1 MKKIQSLYLAN
12 QYDLVKSYIWEG
24 IRKFPNNIAF
34 KIKQKQVKKVTYEE
48 ITYQTFGKQIKEFGT
63 GLLNLGLQGKRI
75 AIIGKNCY
83 EWVVAYTTILGGV
96 GVVVPLDKGM
106 QQIEIQSCMARSYT
120 DAIIF
125 EQEYLEQMKEIC
137 KQKLTKTKQ
146 FICMNEEEKNVPE
159 LKKEFQQM
167 DAQFFTM
174 QEIMQIGE
182 KEIEN
187 GNKTYETIEIDPD
200 ALASIIF
207 TSGTTSI
214 SKAVMLS
221 NRNIASN
228 LYALKSIEKIYDT
241 DVNLAF
247 LPMHHTFGSTAQ
259 LFFLSEG
266 VMNVFCDGLRHIQS
280 NLKEYKVSIFVCVP
294 LLLEAM
300 YKKIMAEVD
309 KQGKT
314 LLVKIMSKVTS
325 FLRVFGIDIRRKVF
339 KQILDGLGGNIR
351 FVISGAS
358 AIDKKV
364 AKGFDAL
371 GILTVQGYGLT
382 ETSPVL
388 SAENEFC
395 IKFGSVGVP
404 MKNVEIAIDEPN
416 KKGIGEIIAKGPNI
430 MMGYYENEEATKEV
444 MEERDG
450 EKWFHTGDLGY
461 LDKDGF
467 LFITGRK
474 KNVIVL
480 KNGKNIYPE
489 ELESLVNNFAYVAE
503 SMVFGMPK
511 GDDLVLSVK
520 IVYNKEYVEEKF
532 PQITKEELKQM
543 IWKDIKQINHTL
555 PNYKHIKNLILTEE
569 PMIKT
574 TTAKIKR
581 FEEIQKE
588 IAKQKGL
595 RVRTSES

>member
-1 MKKIQSLYLAN
+1 MEKIQSLYHAN
-12 QYDLVKSYIWEG
+12 QYHCIKDYIWEG
-24 IRKFPNNIAF
+24 IQQYSKNIAF
-34 KIKQKQVKKVTYEE
+34 CIKDKKEKVVKYKDITYAQFGQQIKQL
-48 ITYQTFGKQIKEFGT
+48 GT
-63 GLLNLGLQGKRI
+63 GLLKLGLKGKRI

-83 EWVVAYTTILGGV
+83 EWVLSYVSILGGI
-96 GVVVPLDKGM
+96 GIVVPLDKGL
-106 QQIEIQSCMARSYT
+106 QEPEIESCMERSYA

-125 EQEYLEQMKEIC
+125 EQEYLENMQNIAKNN
-137 KQKLTKTKQ
+137 KTKTNL
-146 FICMNEEEKNVPE
+146 FICMNQITEASKNIFEKLNATLISLEEVIKQGIEEIKKKNTEYDE
-159 LKKEFQQM
+159 LTVNPNE
-167 DAQFFTM
+167 
-174 QEIMQIGE
+174 
-182 KEIEN
+182 
-187 GNKTYETIEIDPD
+187 
-200 ALASIIF
+200 LASIIF
-207 TSGTTSI
+207 TSGTTSM

-221 NRNIASN
+221 NENIASN
-228 LYALKSIEKIYDT
+228 IYALQSVEKVYDT

-247 LPMHHTFGSTAQ
+247 LPFHHTFGSTAQ
-259 LFFLSEG
+259 LFFLSAG

-314 LLVKIMSKVTS
+314 GLIKVMTRVTRI
-325 FLRVFGIDIRRKVF
+325 LRKLGIDIRRKVF
-339 KQILDGLGGNIR
+339 KPILEQLGGNIR

-364 AKGFDAL
+364 AKGFDDF

-388 SAENEFC
+388 TAENEKC
-395 IKFGSVGVP
+395 VKFGSVGVP
-404 MKNVEIAIDEPN
+404 LKNVEIAIDEPN
-416 KKGIGEIIAKGPNI
+416 KQGIGEIIAKGPNV
-430 MMGYYENEEATKEV
+430 MLGYYENEEATNEVIEEKEGD
-444 MEERDG
+444 R
-450 EKWFHTGDLGY
+450 WFHTGDLGY

-489 ELESLVNNFAYVAE
+489 EIEQLVNNLAYVAE

-511 GDDLVLSVK
+511 ADDLLLSVK
-520 IVYNKEYVEEKF
+520 IVYQKEYVEQKY
-532 PQITKEELKQM
+532 PNMTKEELKNM
-543 IWKDIKQINHTL
+543 IWKDIKQINSTL
-555 PNYKHIKNLILTEE
+555 PNYKHMKNLIITDE

-581 FEEIQKE
+581 FEEIKKE
-588 IAKQKGL
+588 VENANRL
-595 RVRTSES
+595 